1 MAVKLTRRHFNRLI
15 IATTTIGGLGIYPSR
30 VSAQTAKKGVVI
42 VGVEHGDI
50 VKNSQAST
58 VYNIDATLESDDDD
72 DDDSKKE
79 SLGNIATEDYAG
91 MIEDYSNLPPSNT
104 PASCFQAI
112 VLQFLNL
119 ETRKTTRRIVNEPI
133 LSPGERLTGLT
144 DLADG
149 TLLVAITPDSAGANG
164 AEPTRFLILNKS
176 SQATSVSGLKVD
188 EALDSLL
195 LLKSGS
201 LIGLVTK
208 KDGTGPAKIVDV
220 DPKTGKV
227 SFTNR
232 ITLPTVRRFS
242 CLAEAPDGTLYT
254 SVFRANAT
262 TELLKLDLAQKTV
275 TVVAKLTVDSMPWYH
290 GIQSL
295 IFTQVGQLV
304 ALANLE
310 YRLPNS
316 VYTIKTDTGVMTK
329 VRDLE
334 ASRATLL
341 TSTSTKW
348 GDS

>member
-1 MAVKLTRRHFNRLI
+1 MAVKLTRRQFNGLI
-15 IATTTIGGLGIYPSR
+15 IATTTIGGLGVYLKS
-30 VSAQTAKKGVVI
+30 VSAQGAKKGLVI

-50 VKNSQAST
+50 VKNSQTRA
-58 VYNIDATLESDDDD
+58 VYNIDASFASDDD
-72 DDDSKKE
+72 SNTE
-79 SLGNIATEDYAG
+79 YVSNIATEDYAG
-91 MIEDYSNLPPSNT
+91 LVEDYTNLPPSTT
-104 PASCFQAI
+104 PASSIQAI

-119 ETRKTTRRIVNEPI
+119 ETKKVTRQVVNQPI

-144 DLADG
+144 YLSDG
-149 TLLVAITPDSAGANG
+149 NLLVAITPDSASANG
-164 AEPTRFLILNKS
+164 TEPTRFLILNQS
-176 SQATSVSGLKVD
+176 SQTISVSGLKVD

-232 ITLPTVRRFS
+232 ISLPEDRRFS
-242 CLAEAPDGTLYT
+242 CLAEAADGTLYT

-262 TELLKLDLAQKTV
+262 TELLKLDLAQKKV
-275 TVVAKLTVDSMPWYH
+275 TVVAKLTIDDMQWYH

-295 IFTQVGQLV
+295 IFTPAGQLV

-316 VYTIKTDTGVMTK
+316 VYNIQLDTGVMTK
-329 VRDLE
+329 VTDLE

-341 TSTSTKW
+341 TSRRV
-348 GDS
+348 

>member
-1 MAVKLTRRHFNRLI
+1 MAVKLTRRHFNGLI
-15 IATTTIGGLGIYPSR
+15 IATTTIGGLG
-30 VSAQTAKKGVVI
+30 VSQKSVFAQTAKKGLVI

-58 VYNIDATLESDDDD
+58 VYNVDATLVSDDNPNTEYV
-72 DDDSKKE
+72 S
-79 SLGNIATEDYAG
+79 NITTEDYAG
-91 MIEDYSNLPPSNT
+91 IIEDYTNLPPSNT
-104 PASCFQAI
+104 PASSIQAI

-119 ETRKTTRRIVNEPI
+119 ETRKVTRQVVNQPI

-144 DLADG
+144 YLSDG
-149 TLLVAITPDSAGANG
+149 NLLVAITPDSAAANG
-164 AEPTRFLILNKS
+164 SEPTRFLILNQS
-176 SQATSVSGLKVD
+176 SQTISVSGLKVD

-208 KDGTGPAKIVDV
+208 KDGTGPAEIVDV
-220 DPKTGKV
+220 NPKTGKV

-232 ITLPTVRRFS
+232 ISLPADRRFS

-275 TVVAKLTVDSMPWYH
+275 TVVAKLSVDDISWYH

-295 IFTQVGQLV
+295 IFTPVGQLV

-316 VYTIKTDTGVMTK
+316 VYTIQLDTGVMTK
-329 VRDLE
+329 VTDLE

-341 TSTSTKW
+341 RSTRV
-348 GDS
+348 

>member
-1 MAVKLTRRHFNRLI
+1 MAVKLTRRQFNGLI
-15 IATTTIGGLGIYPSR
+15 IATTTIGGLGVYPSN
-30 VSAQTAKKGVVI
+30 VSAQTAKKGLFI

-58 VYNIDATLESDDDD
+58 VYNIDATLSSDDD
-72 DDDSKKE
+72 SNRE
-79 SLGNIATEDYAG
+79 YVGNIVTEDYAG
-91 MIEDYSNLPPSNT
+91 MIEDYTNLPPSTT
-104 PASCFQAI
+104 PASCIQAI
-112 VLQFLNL
+112 VLRFLNL
-119 ETRKTTRRIVNEPI
+119 ETGKITRRIVNEPI

-144 DLADG
+144 YLADG
-149 TLLVAITPDSAGANG
+149 TLLVAITPDSASANG

-176 SQATSVSGLKVD
+176 SQTIPVSGLKVD

-208 KDGTGPAKIVDV
+208 KDGTGPAQIVDV
-220 DPKTGKV
+220 NFKTGKV

-232 ITLPTVRRFS
+232 ISLPTDRRFS

-275 TVVAKLTVDSMPWYH
+275 NVVAKLTVDCMSWYH

-295 IFTQVGQLV
+295 IFTPVGQLV

-316 VYTIKTDTGVMTK
+316 VYTIKLDTGVMTK

-348 GDS
+348 GVS

>member
-1 MAVKLTRRHFNRLI
+1 MAVKLTRRQFNGLI
-15 IATTTIGGLGIYPSR
+15 IATTTIGGLGVYPSS
-30 VSAQTAKKGVVI
+30 VSAQTAKKGLVI

-50 VKNSQAST
+50 VKNSHAST
-58 VYNIDATLESDDDD
+58 VYNIDATLASDDDP
-72 DDDSKKE
+72 
-79 SLGNIATEDYAG
+79 NTEYVGKIVTKDYAG
-91 MIEDYSNLPPSNT
+91 MTEDYTNLPPSTT

-112 VLQFLNL
+112 VLRFLNL
-119 ETRKTTRRIVNEPI
+119 ETGKITRRIVNQPV

-144 DLADG
+144 YLANG

-164 AEPTRFLILNKS
+164 SEPTRFLILNKS
-176 SQATSVSGLKVD
+176 SQTISVSGLKVD
-188 EALDSLL
+188 QALDSLL

-208 KDGTGPAKIVDV
+208 KDGTGPAEIVDV
-220 DPKTGKV
+220 NPKTGKV

-232 ITLPTVRRFS
+232 ISLPADRRFS

-262 TELLKLDLAQKTV
+262 TELLKLNLAQKTV
-275 TVVAKLTVDSMPWYH
+275 TVVAKLTVDGMPWYH

-295 IFTQVGQLV
+295 ILTLLDQLV

-316 VYTIKTDTGVMTK
+316 VYTIQLDTGVMTK
-329 VRDLE
+329 VRDLK

-341 TSTSTKW
+341 TNISTKW
-348 GDS
+348 GIS

>member
-1 MAVKLTRRHFNRLI
+1 MAVKLTRRQFNRLI
-15 IATTTIGGLGIYPSR
+15 IATTTIGGVGVYLSS
-30 VSAQTAKKGVVI
+30 VSAQTVKKSLVI

-50 VKNSQAST
+50 VKNSQARI
-58 VYNIDATLESDDDD
+58 VYNIDATLPSVEFPNIEYVGD
-72 DDDSKKE
+72 
-79 SLGNIATEDYAG
+79 IATEDYTG
-91 MIEDYSNLPPSNT
+91 IIEDYTKLPPSTT
-104 PASCFQAI
+104 PASSIQAI

-119 ETRKTTRRIVNEPI
+119 ETRKITRRIVNQPI

-144 DLADG
+144 YLADG
-149 TLLVAITPDSAGANG
+149 TLLVAITPDSASANG
-164 AEPTRFLILNKS
+164 TQPTRFLILNKS
-176 SQATSVSGLKVD
+176 SQTISVSGLKVD
-188 EALDSLL
+188 QALDSLL

-220 DPKTGKV
+220 NPNTGKV

-232 ITLPTVRRFS
+232 ISLPADRRFS

-275 TVVAKLTVDSMPWYH
+275 TVVAQLFFDDHMLWYH

-295 IFTQVGQLV
+295 IFTPAGQLV

-316 VYTIKTDTGVMTK
+316 VYRIQLDTGLMTK
-329 VRDLE
+329 VTDLE

-341 TSTSTKW
+341 TTTSTKW
-348 GDS
+348 GIS

>member
-1 MAVKLTRRHFNRLI
+1 MAVKFTRRQFNGLI
-15 IATTTIGGLGIYPSR
+15 IATTTIGGLGVYPNS
-30 VSAQTAKKGVVI
+30 VLAQTAKKGLVL

-50 VKNSQAST
+50 VKNSQAKT
-58 VYNIDATLESDDDD
+58 VYNIDTTFASDDDPNTEYVD
-72 DDDSKKE
+72 
-79 SLGNIATEDYAG
+79 NIVTEDYSL
-91 MIEDYSNLPPSNT
+91 MIEDYTNLPPSST
-104 PASCFQAI
+104 PASSIQAI
-112 VLQFLNL
+112 ILQFLDL
-119 ETRKTTRRIVNEPI
+119 ETGKITSRTVNKPI

-144 DLADG
+144 YLADG
-149 TLLVAITPDSAGANG
+149 NLLVAITPDSASANG
-164 AEPTRFLILNKS
+164 SEPTRFLILNKS
-176 SQATSVSGLKVD
+176 FKTISVSGLKVD

-220 DPKTGKV
+220 SPKTGEI

-232 ITLPTVRRFS
+232 ISLPADRRFS

-262 TELLKLDLAQKTV
+262 TELLKLDLVKKAV
-275 TVVAKLTVDSMPWYH
+275 TVVAKLTIDGMQWYH

-295 IFTQVGQLV
+295 IFTPVGQLV
-304 ALANLE
+304 ALGNLE

-316 VYTIKTDTGVMTK
+316 VYTIQLDTGVMTK
-329 VRDLE
+329 VTDLE

-341 TSTSTKW
+341 TSTRV
-348 GDS
+348 